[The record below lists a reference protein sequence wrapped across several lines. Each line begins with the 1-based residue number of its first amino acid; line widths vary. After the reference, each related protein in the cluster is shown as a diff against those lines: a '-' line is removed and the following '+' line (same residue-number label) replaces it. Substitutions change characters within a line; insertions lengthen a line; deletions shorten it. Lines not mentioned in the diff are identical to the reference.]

1 MFRPSLVAAAL
12 IAAIVAAPTLQAP
25 AAMAETPKCKT
36 KANKHVACTDKLKAT
51 TPRRASD
58 VDGRDFLTWQRGH
71 SAGQRAKAPRT
82 MPLWGFRAR
91 NRL

>member
-1 MFRPSLVAAAL
+1 MFRPSLVATAL

-51 TPRRASD
+51 TARKDAKDRQLDVESWSWGNGSASK
-58 VDGRDFLTWQRGH
+58 RQRLTR
-71 SAGQRAKAPRT
+71 
-82 MPLWGFRAR
+82 
-91 NRL
+91 